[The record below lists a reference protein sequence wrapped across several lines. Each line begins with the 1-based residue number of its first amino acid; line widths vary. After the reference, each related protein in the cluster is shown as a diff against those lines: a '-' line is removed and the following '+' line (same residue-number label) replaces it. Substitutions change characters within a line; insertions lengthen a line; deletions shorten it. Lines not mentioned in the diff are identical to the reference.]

1 MMNRENATI
10 GTMNRTE
17 NCGLLSFFAQIS
29 QFGTV
34 VAGGGCSFRQ

>member
-17 NCGLLSFFAQIS
+17 NCGLLSFLPKLANLARLLQ
-29 QFGTV
+29 
-34 VAGGGCSFRQ
+34 GGGCSFRQ